1 MDSSMISKSFSR
13 LVVNYQ
19 TTTTCSWEITS
30 IEDTTQSRPLP
41 YLLLLRSDTQTESP
55 SWEEITRASKSHR
68 STDSMMSAWES
79 TVMPMFGNT
88 SLPSLI
94 TYHSPPLLR
103 AASSAS
109 MVVFPQVSI
118 LLIKSSNSIDT
129 WKSLMKVQSVIF
141 CGLIQMI
148 DAVGVFLQEVLVTLL
163 DKISQS
169 NSIIQMTWSS
179 SLEHINL

>member
-1 MDSSMISKSFSR
+1 MVSSMISKSFLK
-13 LVVNYQ
+13 LVENCQ

-30 IEDTTQSRPLP
+30 IEDITQSRPLP
-41 YLLLLRSDTQTESP
+41 SLSLLRSDTQTESP
-55 SWEEITRASKSHR
+55 SSEEITRVSKLHK

-79 TVMPMFGNT
+79 TVMQMFGNI
-88 SLPSLI
+88 SPHFSI

-109 MVVFPQVSI
+109 MVASPQVSI
-118 LLIKSSNSIDT
+118 LLIKSSNSIDI
-129 WKSLMKVQSVIF
+129 WKSLMRVQSVIS

-169 NSIIQMTWSS
+169 NSTIQMTWSS